1 MSGSGSKAG
10 GGGASKRPSDP
21 SGPVGRGRG
30 PSRSRGR
37 GREPSGGASAEPR
50 LDPRPLLPLTD
61 LAFNVLL
68 ALSDRSLHGYAL
80 LKELRGRTGRE
91 GLRTGTVYAALARL
105 QDDGLVE
112 EVGQPSGDD
121 RRRHYAPTPLGRAA
135 ARAEAERLRELL
147 AVARRKRVLPEAT

>member
-1 MSGSGSKAG
+1 MIDARDGGTGARAG
-10 GGGASKRPSDP
+10 AASRRGPGRSDP
-21 SGPVGRGRG
+21 D
-30 PSRSRGR
+30 PSH
-37 GREPSGGASAEPR
+37 
-50 LDPRPLLPLTD
+50 LLPLTD
-61 LAFNVLL
+61 LAFNILV

-112 EVGQPSGDD
+112 EVDPNGAG

-135 ARAEAERLRELL
+135 ATAEAERLRELL
-147 AVARRKRVLPEAT
+147 ALARSKHVLPETG